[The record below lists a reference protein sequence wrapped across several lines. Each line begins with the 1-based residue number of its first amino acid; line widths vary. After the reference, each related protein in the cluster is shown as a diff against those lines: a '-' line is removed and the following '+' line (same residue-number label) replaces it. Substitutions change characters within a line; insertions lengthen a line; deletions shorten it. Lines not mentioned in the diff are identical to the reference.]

1 MKISNQSSLVYTG
14 LLTLVLAIAVNSSP
28 LSAQEKP
35 TDAAALASSNTTAT
49 ASALKESPADVPDI
63 SEIISLAARLSGRLK
78 SLKIKVDSIPDLS
91 NIEDEFISIEK
102 RLNVITNQMAVLS
115 NKEHYQYH
123 DLIDIRS
130 LIELNNVEYDDIV
143 LPLNKAIRRFDSLKK
158 EWQVEKEQWTAW
170 QASLL
175 KDGAHSQLTS
185 IFVKAHATIDTG
197 LVVVLPQFEEL
208 LAAQMGAGNIKERIY
223 SLDAE
228 VNVLISTWRRS
239 LLLVKS
245 YPMFSSRYISQLT
258 PELWYATL
266 VNIYEAFWLDQP
278 FFGKAGWIAFLQG
291 IITFFMIIAIYR
303 NKQVFT
309 EIKPWK
315 FLGEAPIA
323 AGIISGMLLTAGLY
337 EYLGIPLLWRVIN
350 IVVFGICLVRLLG
363 NLFKESWK
371 KRIYYWLIIVYVIM
385 RYLLLFHLPSPLFR
399 LSIVL
404 TALGSLIFFWVWIK
418 DCRRFRDRNT
428 YTRLLRLGFVFFVVI
443 IIAEILGKEGL
454 PEYVFI
460 CVIHSIGIVLGF
472 LLLMRIIRGT
482 LEWLFRYSPLK
493 QVTTQWQ
500 DLDSLIGQLSFFIN
514 FLLWVVFTA
523 YLLLVWGYFRSFET
537 AIKGIL
543 TFGIDLNVMRISV
556 RTLLLFV
563 SIIYSIYFVSCILQ
577 KLFIDKEFAR
587 RKVEL
592 GVQIAIRRLI
602 NYLII
607 VIAFFLAFSMFGFGL
622 TNLTII
628 ISALGVG
635 IGFGLQGVVN
645 NFVSGLIL
653 LFERPIR
660 IGDTIEIDGQWG
672 EIKEIGLR
680 STVVQSF
687 DQSDMIIPNADLIT
701 TKVTNW
707 TLSSRQVRSTIPVGV
722 AYGSDVTLVMEILLA
737 CAHEITLVSALPE
750 PQVLFRRF
758 GESSLEFELRIWI
771 IDASYRMKVISDLH
785 QEIDKRFREA
795 NIEIAFP
802 QHDLHLRSVDSS
814 IISHLPEPK
823 K

>member
-1 MKISNQSSLVYTG
+1 MKTSNQSPLVYTG

-28 LSAQEKP
+28 LPAHENP
-35 TDAAALASSNTTAT
+35 ADAAALVSSNTTAT
-49 ASALKESPADVPDI
+49 ARAVNESPTAVPDV
-63 SEIISLAARLSGRLK
+63 SEIISLAAQLSGRLK
-78 SLKIKVDSIPDLS
+78 SLKIEVDSIPDLS
-91 NIEDEFISIEK
+91 TIEEKLASIEK
-102 RLNVITNQMAVLS
+102 GLNNITNQISLLS
-115 NKEHYQYH
+115 NEEHYQYH
-123 DLIDIRS
+123 DLIDIRA
-130 LIELNNVEYDDIV
+130 LIELNNDEFDDIV

-158 EWQVEKEQWTAW
+158 EWQLEEDQWTAW
-170 QASLL
+170 QTSLL
-175 KDGAHSQLTS
+175 KDGAHNQLTS
-185 IFVKAHATIDTG
+185 TFVKAHATIDTG
-197 LVVVLPQFEEL
+197 LAVILPQFEAL
-208 LAAQMGAGNIKERIY
+208 LAVQMRAGSIQERIY

-245 YPMFSSRYISQLT
+245 YSMFSSRYISQLT
-258 PELWYATL
+258 PELWYTTL
-266 VNIYEAFWLDQP
+266 VNIYETTWQNQP
-278 FFGKAGWIAFLQG
+278 FFGKTGWIAFLQG
-291 IITFFMIIAIYR
+291 IITLFMIIAIYR
-303 NKQVFT
+303 NKQVFS
-309 EIKPWK
+309 EIKPWN
-315 FLGEAPIA
+315 FLGESPIT
-323 AGIISGMLLTAGLY
+323 AGVISGMLLTAGLY
-337 EYLGIPLLWRVIN
+337 EYWGVPLLWRVIN
-350 IVVFGICLVRLLG
+350 TAVFGICLARLLG
-363 NLFKESWK
+363 NLFEESWK
-371 KRIYYWLIIVYVIM
+371 KRIYYWLIIVYLIV
-385 RYLLLFHLPSPLFR
+385 RYLILFHLPSPLFR

-404 TALGSLIFFWVWIK
+404 TALGSLVFFWVMIK
-418 DCRRFRDRNT
+418 DCRRYRDRDT
-428 YTRLLRLGFVFFVVI
+428 YTRLLRLGSVFFIVI

-454 PEYVFI
+454 LEYVFI
-460 CVIHSIGIVLGF
+460 CVIHTIGIVLGF
-472 LLLMRIIRGT
+472 LLLIRIIRGA

-523 YLLLVWGYFRSFET
+523 YLLLVWGFFRSFET
-537 AIKGIL
+537 AVKGVL

-556 RTLLLFV
+556 RTLLIFV

-607 VIAFFLAFSMFGFGL
+607 VIGFFLACSMFGFGV
-622 TNLTII
+622 TRLTII

-722 AYGSDVTLVMEILLA
+722 AYGSDVTRVMEILLESA
-737 CAHEITLVSALPE
+737 QDHNLVAAIPE

-758 GESSLEFELRIWI
+758 GENSLEFELRIWI
-771 IDASYRMKVISDLH
+771 IDASYRLKVISDLH

-802 QHDLHLRSVDSS
+802 QRDLHLRSVDSS
-814 IISHLPEPK
+814 IISHFPEPK